1 VYNFSESGF
10 PALRRLFMFSIQYEK
25 EFDYFIGID
34 PSWSGRNP
42 TAVVVLRE
50 NREIG
55 RLSLYRYVYAKA
67 LEEIVEVVSELKRP
81 SVIGVDAPLIVKN
94 LQGHRE
100 NELEFLKNYP
110 IKVPLYPVNTERYPE
125 FFPSAL
131 YEKLNEIGFSFANNN
146 VYEVYP
152 HATLA
157 AKFFGKLFSYKR
169 GKRKERLRK
178 LEKIERKLSEYIEFC
193 GTSFGCV
200 KEREDFDDALIC
212 ALTVY
217 LPTKETCLG
226 FGDISDG
233 ILLVPIP
240 TSVQKEQRED
250 IQ

>member
-1 VYNFSESGF
+1 
-10 PALRRLFMFSIQYEK
+10 MFSVRYEK
-25 EFDYFIGID
+25 QFDYFVGID
-34 PSWSGRNP
+34 PSWTGRNP
-42 TAVVVLRE
+42 TAVVVLE
-50 NREIG
+50 VSITSEKLGIHK
-55 RLSLYRYVYAKA
+55 YVYAKT
-67 LEEIVEVVSELKRP
+67 LEEIVELLSRLEKP
-81 SVIGVDAPLIVKN
+81 SVIGVDAPLVVKN
-94 LQGHRE
+94 SRGHRE

-169 GKRKERLRK
+169 GKREERLRK
-178 LEKIERKLSEYIEFC
+178 LEEIERKLSEYIEFC

-226 FGDISDG
+226 FGSFSDG

-250 IQ
+250 IR